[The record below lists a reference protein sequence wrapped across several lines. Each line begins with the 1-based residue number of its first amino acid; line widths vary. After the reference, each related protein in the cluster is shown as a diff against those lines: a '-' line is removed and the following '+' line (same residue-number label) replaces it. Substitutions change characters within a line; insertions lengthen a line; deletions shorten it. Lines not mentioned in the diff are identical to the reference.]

1 MKCSR
6 CQQENPAHAR
16 FCLGCGARLALACST
31 CGTELPGGARFCLQC
46 GQAVAAGGAAASPSL
61 APEAYTPKHLAEKI
75 LTSKAALEG
84 ERKQVTVLFADLKG
98 SMELLADRDPEEA
111 RKILDPVLERMME
124 TLAAAIDIRF
134 LMRSVLLQ
142 LGQFERAAGYLK
154 ETEVLALTLGDR
166 QRLAWVWAYTT
177 TALLF
182 AGEPVRAM
190 AVGEK
195 ARALADEVGDT
206 GLRASARTPL
216 AHACR
221 ERGDLRRS
229 VTVFGE
235 AIDLLT
241 GELVYQRFGQAIPP
255 AIYARCVA
263 AVSLAELGEFG
274 EAMRLATEAQAL
286 TQLKDLPFGFAVAH
300 MVLGNIHLLR
310 NRMADTLQ
318 VLESAL
324 AVIQARGILFPWA
337 TALHGYVL
345 ALSGHTGEG
354 CAVLAGALEDAVKL
368 RFLFAHSQWISW
380 LAHAHLLA
388 GRMDEA
394 REHADEALRLSRQRG
409 QRAYEALALYVRG
422 EIESLHERDSAET
435 FCRQGLVLADE
446 LGMRPLVAH
455 CHLGLGKLYQRTGKR
470 EQAQEH
476 LAARDDD
483 VPRDGHDVLTGE
495 GGGGDAG
502 VGMTVQGAGL
512 ASSTP
517 HRPSINRRRFLLT
530 TLVGAL
536 AAPLAARAQHE
547 GKMARVGFL
556 AGARR
561 EMLPI
566 SVPTFV
572 GQLRELGYIEGQNLV
587 IEFRHADTQERFRE
601 LTTELAGVGVQVIYA
616 TNPYAV
622 RGAREA
628 TMTLP
633 IVGYDYES
641 DPVAAGYAAS
651 LARPAGNVTGVFLD
665 QAGVSAKQ
673 LQLLTELL
681 PGISRVAVLWDAL
694 LATPQHEAVKD
705 AARRL
710 GVAISSIVWRGPD
723 ELPSALRAANRD
735 GAQALIV
742 LSTPRIHDR
751 YRVFVAAAALKS
763 RLPSIVLT
771 SNFAQDGA
779 LMAYGPIQRDMH
791 RIGATLV
798 AKILRGAKPG
808 DLPVE
813 RPTKFE
819 LAINLKT
826 AKALGLTIPPSL
838 LLRADQVID

>member
-1 MKCSR
+1 
-6 CQQENPAHAR
+6 
-16 FCLGCGARLALACST
+16 
-31 CGTELPGGARFCLQC
+31 
-46 GQAVAAGGAAASPSL
+46 
-61 APEAYTPKHLAEKI
+61 
-75 LTSKAALEG
+75 
-84 ERKQVTVLFADLKG
+84 
-98 SMELLADRDPEEA
+98 
-111 RKILDPVLERMME
+111 
-124 TLAAAIDIRF
+124 
-134 LMRSVLLQ
+134 
-142 LGQFERAAGYLK
+142 
-154 ETEVLALTLGDR
+154 
-166 QRLAWVWAYTT
+166 
-177 TALLF
+177 
-182 AGEPVRAM
+182 
-190 AVGEK
+190 
-195 ARALADEVGDT
+195 
-206 GLRASARTPL
+206 
-216 AHACR
+216 
-221 ERGDLRRS
+221 
-229 VTVFGE
+229 
-235 AIDLLT
+235 
-241 GELVYQRFGQAIPP
+241 
-255 AIYARCVA
+255 
-263 AVSLAELGEFG
+263 
-274 EAMRLATEAQAL
+274 
-286 TQLKDLPFGFAVAH
+286 
-300 MVLGNIHLLR
+300 
-310 NRMADTLQ
+310 
-318 VLESAL
+318 
-324 AVIQARGILFPWA
+324 
-337 TALHGYVL
+337 
-345 ALSGHTGEG
+345 
-354 CAVLAGALEDAVKL
+354 
-368 RFLFAHSQWISW
+368 
-380 LAHAHLLA
+380 
-388 GRMDEA
+388 
-394 REHADEALRLSRQRG
+394 
-409 QRAYEALALYVRG
+409 
-422 EIESLHERDSAET
+422 
-435 FCRQGLVLADE
+435 
-446 LGMRPLVAH
+446 
-455 CHLGLGKLYQRTGKR
+455 
-470 EQAQEH
+470 
-476 LAARDDD
+476 
-483 VPRDGHDVLTGE
+483 
-495 GGGGDAG
+495 
-502 VGMTVQGAGL
+502 MTVQGASL
-512 ASSTP
+512 ASFTP
-517 HRPSINRRRFLLT
+517 HRPSIDRRRFLLT

-791 RIGATLV
+791 RIGATLCRQDPQGRQAGRPSRRAADEVRARHQPQDRQGARPHDPAV
-798 AKILRGAKPG
+798 AAGAG
-808 DLPVE
+808 GSGHRVNQLPYLLPWIRVALLIRSIRATTFDE
-813 RPTKFE
+813 ATWP
-819 LAINLKT
+819 T
-826 AKALGLTIPPSL
+826 AKTVLARALAMRSRLAREGWWN
-838 LLRADQVID
+838 